1 METFEKLEVWRRSKN
16 LAVRICQVLRGCRDY
31 GLRDQI
37 QRAAVSVPS
46 NIAEGLERNGRAEF
60 RNFLGIA
67 KGSSGEFRTQLMI
80 LQELGYLDPKTGKE
94 MLEESVRISKMLNG
108 LIRTL
113 KMSPRAPISSS
124 RLPPSTF
131 HQPLSAKP

>member
-1 METFEKLEVWRRSKN
+1 METFEKLEVWRKSKD

-31 GLRDQI
+31 GLRDQT

-46 NIAEGLERNGRAEF
+46 NMAEGLERNGRAEY

-67 KGSSGEFRTQLMI
+67 KGSAGEFRTQLMI
-80 LQELGYLDPKTGKE
+80 LQELGHLDPKTGKE

-108 LIRTL
+108 LIRVL
-113 KMSPRAPISSS
+113 KMSPRAPIFSS
-124 RLPPSTF
+124 RLPLSTF
-131 HQPLSAKP
+131 HQPPHTNL